1 MTSVSSTTT
10 PSGTT
15 LTEYKFTPSKYV
27 IRIKEIKL
35 HKTDPI
41 SVTGTSSSFD
51 KDNGTRIYYDENYSE
66 HNIATPIELSRNNIT
81 KPPRKAFNFVSILI
95 RKDVT
100 MNITAQFGDGSTYY
114 SPSGNRSNMYYYS
127 WPDTS
132 GPAKDLT
139 INMKYLGYDSEKYY
153 TPGSG
158 NIKAVRLNKD
168 KAVPDNSYKVSDI
181 FIRFDNGIPFLINDK
196 LRFNFNISEITK
208 LASSNWDKWLDDGST
223 GRPYFKT
230 DFFKLSVSV

>member
-1 MTSVSSTTT
+1 MPSVSSTSA

-15 LTEYKFTPSKYV
+15 KYTCTPLKYV

-41 SVTGTSSSFD
+41 DGTFD

-81 KPPRKAFNFVSILI
+81 KPTGTFKYASILI
-95 RKDVT
+95 RKDIT

-114 SPSGNRSNMYYYS
+114 SPSGSISNTTPA
-127 WPDTS
+127 WIEIPDTS

-139 INMKYLGYDSEKYY
+139 INMEYLGSSNPYY
-153 TPGSG
+153 SSG
-158 NIKAVRLNKD
+158 NIKAVRLDKD
-168 KAVPDNSYKVSDI
+168 KVVANSSSNISDI
-181 FIRFDNGIPFLINDK
+181 FIRFDNGGAFQIVDK

-208 LASSNWDKWLDDGST
+208 LASNNWDKWILDRSA
-223 GRPYFKT
+223 GRPYFET
-230 DFFKLSVSV
+230 DFFKLSVIGSV

>member
-15 LTEYKFTPSKYV
+15 LTENNFTPSKYV
-27 IRIKEIKL
+27 LRIKEIKL

-41 SVTGTSSSFD
+41 SGTSSFD
-51 KDNGTRIYYDENYSE
+51 KDNGTRIYYDKDYSE

-81 KPPRKAFNFVSILI
+81 KPPGKAFNYVSILI

-114 SPSGNRSNMYYYS
+114 SPYLSTSNKAEA
-127 WPDTS
+127 WIEIPDTS

-139 INMKYLGYDSEKYY
+139 INMKYLGSSNPFQYY
-153 TPGSG
+153 SYG
-158 NIKAVRLNKD
+158 NIKAVRLDKD
-168 KAVPDNSYKVSDI
+168 KVVAASSSDVSDI
-181 FIRFDNGIPFLINDK
+181 FIRFNNPGGPLLIRDK
-196 LRFNFNISEITK
+196 LRFNFNISETTK
-208 LASSNWDKWLDDGST
+208 LASNNWTKWLDDRSA

>member
-35 HKTDPI
+35 HETDPI
-41 SVTGTSSSFD
+41 SGSSFN

-81 KPPRKAFNFVSILI
+81 KPPIKAFNYVSILI
-95 RKDVT
+95 RKNVT
-100 MNITAQFGDGSTYY
+100 MNITAQFGDRSTYY
-114 SPSGNRSNMYYYS
+114 SPYLITSNTAPA
-127 WPDTS
+127 WIEIPDTS

-139 INMKYLGYDSEKYY
+139 INMKYLGSSNPYY
-153 TPGSG
+153 SSG
-158 NIKAVRLNKD
+158 NIKAVRLDKD
-168 KAVPDNSYKVSDI
+168 KVVAASSSDVSDI
-181 FIRFDNGIPFLINDK
+181 FIRFENPGGPFLIVDK
-196 LRFNFNISEITK
+196 LRFNFNISETTK
-208 LASSNWDKWLDDGST
+208 LVSTNWTQWLIARSG
-223 GRPYFKT
+223 GR
-230 DFFKLSVSV
+230 FF

>member
-1 MTSVSSTTT
+1 MTSVSSTLT

-15 LTEYKFTPSKYV
+15 LTEYNFTPSKYV

-41 SVTGTSSSFD
+41 SGTSSFD
-51 KDNGTRIYYDENYSE
+51 KDNGTRIYYDKDYSE

-81 KPPRKAFNFVSILI
+81 KPPGKAYNYVSILI

-100 MNITAQFGDGSTYY
+100 MNITAQFRDGSTYY
-114 SPSGNRSNMYYYS
+114 SPYLATSNTAPA
-127 WPDTS
+127 WIEIPDTS

-139 INMKYLGYDSEKYY
+139 INMEYLGSNNPYY
-153 TPGSG
+153 SSG
-158 NIKAVRLNKD
+158 NIKAVRLNK
-168 KAVPDNSYKVSDI
+168 YKVVASSSSDISDI
-181 FIRFDNGIPFLINDK
+181 FIRYENPGGAFQIVNK

-208 LASSNWDKWLDDGST
+208 LVSYNWDQWLLNRGA
-223 GRPYFKT
+223 GRPYFET